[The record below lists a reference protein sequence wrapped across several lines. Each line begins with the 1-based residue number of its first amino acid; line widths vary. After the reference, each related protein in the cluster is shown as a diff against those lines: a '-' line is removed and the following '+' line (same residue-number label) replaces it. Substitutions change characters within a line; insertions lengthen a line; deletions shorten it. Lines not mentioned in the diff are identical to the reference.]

1 MMRVITMEMIMNRHC
16 GFDGCRIKE
25 EEKSDDN
32 FDHMLIFIIGIIH
45 LLILFINIILIPI
58 IQASLKIFSLGKQQ
72 VEEGRLEK

>member
-1 MMRVITMEMIMNRHC
+1 MDMIMNRHC
-16 GFDGCRIKE
+16 GFDGCRMKE

-32 FDHMLIFIIGIIH
+32 FDLIFIMGIIH

>member
-1 MMRVITMEMIMNRHC
+1 MEIIMNHHC
-16 GFDGCRIKE
+16 GFDGCRMKE

-32 FDHMLIFIIGIIH
+32 FDLILIFIMGIIH